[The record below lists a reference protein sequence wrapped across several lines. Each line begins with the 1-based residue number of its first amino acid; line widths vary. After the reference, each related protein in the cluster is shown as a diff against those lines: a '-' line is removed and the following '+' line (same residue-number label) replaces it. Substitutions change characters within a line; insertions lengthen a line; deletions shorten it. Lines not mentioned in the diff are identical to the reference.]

1 MSSTSST
8 AHRRDFCRALYL
20 QPSDKKL
27 GSWGIGSFFET
38 TETTET
44 KETTAKQSIIRMI
57 INFSVIS
64 VVPTVS
70 VVSFLKKGAAF

>member
-1 MSSTSST
+1 MSASLL
-8 AHRRDFCRALYL
+8 HH
-20 QPSDKKL
+20 SDKKL
-27 GSWGIGSFFET
+27 GSWVLGEFFFET
-38 TETTET
+38 TETT
-44 KETTAKQSIIRMI
+44 ETTAKQSIIRMI